1 MENTSLPIKM
11 ENIISWEEK
20 IFSLKAW
27 REKPLSTW
35 VSLIVFWIIWSIFIW
50 VFAFMFLGSMIN
62 TETVI
67 VNWITKAPEDVDFTF
82 VIAVVWAFSLVW
94 IWMIIY
100 GIYGIMKK
108 WWYFVWTQSRLVYYN
123 KQELKSVAWDEFT
136 KNLQVK
142 WTNVILELKSWFI
155 VNSSDGRT
163 ERFVHHM
170 MYISSIPNAIEIWEI
185 IRKQIDKA
193 SNITETNNIS

>member
-1 MENTSLPIKM
+1 MGNIIIPEEL
-11 ENIISWEEK
+11 ENIVSQEEK
-20 IFSLKAW
+20 LFILKAG

-35 VSLIVFWIIWSIFIW
+35 ISLIVFWFIWTIFIW
-50 VFAFMFLGSMIN
+50 VFTFMFIGDILNQKTIILN
-62 TETVI
+62 WVEQYTKET
-67 VNWITKAPEDVDFTF
+67 DVTFTLSLL
-82 VIAVVWAFSLVW
+82 WAFSLIWVW
-94 IWMIIY
+94 IWAYWVY
-100 GIYGIMKK
+100 GVLQK
-108 WWYFVWTQSRLVYYN
+108 WWYFIATPNKLVYYN

-155 VNSSDGRT
+155 VNSSNGRT
-163 ERFVHHM
+163 ERFIHHM